1 MPRVVHFEIQAGDP
15 ARAISFYEN
24 VFNWSFQKW
33 DGPMPYWLVTTGP
46 DGQPGINGGLLPRQ
60 GEVDGQAVIAY
71 VCTVDVE
78 SVDDSVATV
87 EKNGG
92 QVVVPKMPIPGMG
105 WLVYCKDTERNIF
118 GMMQGDPE
126 AK

>member
-1 MPRVVHFEIQAGDP
+1 
-15 ARAISFYEN
+15 
-24 VFNWSFQKW
+24 
-33 DGPMPYWLVTTGP
+33 MPYWLVTTGP
-46 DGQPGINGGLLPRQ
+46 DGQPGINGGLVPRQ
-60 GEVDGQAVIAY
+60 GEIDGQAVIAY

-78 SVDDSVATV
+78 SVDDLVATV

-105 WLVYCKDTERNIF
+105 WLVYCKDTEGNIF
-118 GMMQGDPE
+118 GMMQNDPE